1 MVQLLF
7 APYNK
12 KGKVPT
18 EEQLEDAN
26 YQWDYPKERTFRVEN
41 HSGFIKEGSDKPLKY
56 RDMTISGM
64 GLDPVTFT
72 ASGAAQVDAI
82 VIRKLAGKNPSKG

>member
-1 MVQLLF
+1 
-7 APYNK
+7 
-12 KGKVPT
+12 
-18 EEQLEDAN
+18 
-26 YQWDYPKERTFRVEN
+26 
-41 HSGFIKEGSDKPLKY
+41 
-56 RDMTISGM
+56 MTISGM